1 MTRVVDL
8 IRAGRATEARD
19 LQAAQAAPLAD
30 RLERLT
36 NQLVNKAEADMIAGI
51 EASTQAY
58 ANAQWVVIAFALAS
72 IVALGL
78 GYAISWSVIGPVKKI
93 EARLDL
99 LSAGDSTQRVHVAN
113 RDELGALAA
122 NVNKMCEELGRLY
135 GQIETA
141 SQHKSQFL
149 ASMSHELRTPLNA
162 IIGLTEM
169 MVTNVARF
177 GTEQALSRLSCGAED
192 TQLGPGSASKWERS
206 IERRLF
212 H

>member
-1 MTRVVDL
+1 VTRVVDL

-113 RDELGALAA
+113 RDPAPLSKTPAISRFSRRARSRFTFCVKRREIAA
-122 NVNKMCEELGRLY
+122 RLGRM
-135 GQIETA
+135 GRRDGGPT
-141 SQHKSQFL
+141 
-149 ASMSHELRTPLNA
+149 LRLV
-162 IIGLTEM
+162 LEM
-169 MVTNVARF
+169 R
-177 GTEQALSRLSCGAED
+177 
-192 TQLGPGSASKWERS
+192 
-206 IERRLF
+206 
-212 H
+212 